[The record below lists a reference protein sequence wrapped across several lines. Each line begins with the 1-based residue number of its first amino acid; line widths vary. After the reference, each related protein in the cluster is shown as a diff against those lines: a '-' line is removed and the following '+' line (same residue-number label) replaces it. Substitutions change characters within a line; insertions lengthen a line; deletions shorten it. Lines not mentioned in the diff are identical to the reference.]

1 MSSHSRQSN
10 ITQHFLSFYS
20 LADVTP
26 PPPSLHGLLG
36 LNGGPMFS
44 AYSASKHAVE
54 GFTKVYTTI
63 PTSRYI
69 SQTQSVY
76 NASIHIDTHNQYT
89 TTHKCPP
96 PLFTQCLCQELKPW
110 SIHVA
115 NINPGFMRTPMVV
128 DSAKGTLKNFYD
140 APKEIQQQVCSL
152 LTVQYIVFVCVFCI
166 VTMPIYV
173 ILSNYLLCCYLLI
186 V

>member
-1 MSSHSRQSN
+1 
-10 ITQHFLSFYS
+10 
-20 LADVTP
+20 
-26 PPPSLHGLLG
+26 
-36 LNGGPMFS
+36 
-44 AYSASKHAVE
+44 
-54 GFTKVYTTI
+54 
-63 PTSRYI
+63 
-69 SQTQSVY
+69 
-76 NASIHIDTHNQYT
+76 
-89 TTHKCPP
+89 
-96 PLFTQCLCQELKPW
+96 
-110 SIHVA
+110 
-115 NINPGFMRTPMVV
+115 MRTPMVV